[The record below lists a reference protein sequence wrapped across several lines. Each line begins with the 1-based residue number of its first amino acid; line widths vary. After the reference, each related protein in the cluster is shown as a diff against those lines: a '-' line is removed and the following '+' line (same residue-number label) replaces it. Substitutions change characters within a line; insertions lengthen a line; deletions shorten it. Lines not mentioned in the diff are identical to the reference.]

1 MNREYW
7 IEWSKAAA
15 VRAIKTMAQTAI
27 SLIGTKLVGIGD
39 IDWIAIGSI
48 SLVAGIV
55 SMLTSLA
62 GLPEVERQ
70 ELEKIEE
77 I

>member
-39 IDWIAIGSI
+39 IDWITIGSI
-48 SLVAGIV
+48 ALVAGIV

-70 ELEKIEE
+70 DDNKIEE